1 MAEWISVNDRL
12 PKPFLLVLVCI
23 PRTSSLPM
31 VHEGFVNRAGEWI
44 TFNCPRVR
52 EPGEITHWMTMPF
65 PPDEVLEYLLKKG
78 ALANDG

>member
-1 MAEWISVNDRL
+1 MAEWISVSERR
-12 PKPFLLVLVCI
+12 PTPFVSVLVFVLGES
-23 PRTSSLPM
+23 PHPM

-44 TFNCPRVR
+44 TYNCPRVR
-52 EPGEITHWMTMPF
+52 EPGEITHWMPMPL